1 MPTKTRISRID
12 TRQPIVRNG
21 KVVEVTPTEREEQDL
36 FPILDDRRARYPW
49 AYDMLPRHYIGA
61 LLPDWGP
68 EYLRKR
74 LPKLTHEPN
83 NYLRLPEMQTGN
95 GKFGSRH
102 LIYAHADTALN
113 EDEFWHDLMPNMIAC
128 QIEIG
133 VRQNPDLQIV
143 NFDRILNAPSMPAD
157 GPRAW
162 TVEIPRPDI
171 VTRGKPKK
179 AKPWRVTPDW
189 QIFGIGKADASAFRW
204 YCGIEADKGTEPL
217 RRNNNPRK
225 SIQSMLRRM
234 LEIDELGLA
243 RTLYG
248 LPEFYFTIVTARSD
262 TESMIEVLY
271 ELTDGIGHP
280 RIIFNTFPVYNSF
293 RTPPEPDGSWFR
305 STFLRAAGKD
315 ATWTKEYRLDQL

>member
-102 LIYAHADTALN
+102 LI
-113 EDEFWHDLMPNMIAC
+113 
-128 QIEIG
+128 
-133 VRQNPDLQIV
+133 
-143 NFDRILNAPSMPAD
+143 
-157 GPRAW
+157 
-162 TVEIPRPDI
+162 
-171 VTRGKPKK
+171 
-179 AKPWRVTPDW
+179 
-189 QIFGIGKADASAFRW
+189 
-204 YCGIEADKGTEPL
+204 
-217 RRNNNPRK
+217 
-225 SIQSMLRRM
+225 
-234 LEIDELGLA
+234 
-243 RTLYG
+243 
-248 LPEFYFTIVTARSD
+248 
-262 TESMIEVLY
+262 
-271 ELTDGIGHP
+271 
-280 RIIFNTFPVYNSF
+280 
-293 RTPPEPDGSWFR
+293 
-305 STFLRAAGKD
+305 
-315 ATWTKEYRLDQL
+315 